1 MEDDF
6 DIDYADELDAMEDFE
21 APAYSP
27 QKSKRTLNF
36 ETPKSKAGKEDLNDS
51 INLTPLESPAA
62 PINGSLLYSPSKT
75 PKTNQSRSEKRGR
88 SQDEF
93 STLSEDEDFDDMMC
107 LPSLDVPARK
117 RQRLSDALEG
127 TRPENGGDVTPPAS
141 PSAEEKILAIRTK
154 KTIDKGSPNASNQR
168 NITQDYDFERKRV
181 FKRIPSG
188 DFIGT
193 TGYEGQRVYIK
204 LKDET
209 EQETEFSNVGKLV
222 KKTQLLAVSLDELK
236 DQIET
241 ERQQRLMDEAEALT
255 QEIHSNL
262 TEKKLDGDEA
272 DDEADDEVDDEDENT
287 DIADS
292 DSMGLLWVEKYAPKQ
307 YTDLLSEELI
317 NRTLLH
323 WLKLWD
329 HVVFNKELSSK
340 VKDKNKKKKGN
351 EKDFKKKKF
360 GADVLDEELDKYNRP
375 VQKIALLNGPPGLGK
390 TTLAHVLARHAG
402 YNMVEINASDDRS
415 ADVFKT
421 KIEAATQ
428 MKSVLE
434 ADPRPNCLVID
445 EIDGAPQPAIN
456 FLLSLIKRTDENSSK
471 KKEGDILLRPIIC
484 ICNDQYVPALRLLR
498 QNAMVITFPQTEP
511 AKLASRLFEVTRKE
525 SLKADMNSLLAL
537 CEKTDNDI
545 RSCLN
550 TLQFVQRH
558 CKELSVRL
566 IQTMNV
572 GQKDSQRSL
581 FSVWNDI
588 FTLPRP
594 KRNRFLS
601 INDLRNEEWKINNT
615 SPTARFHN
623 VLQATHSSGE
633 YEKVIQGLFENYLEC
648 KYKDPKMEGLNFAM
662 EWLSFVDRANQYI
675 AHKQDYCLLPYIP
688 YVTVTFHMLFASNQA
703 PRIQY
708 PHSQYEASVKLSKSQ
723 NLVTAMMADMIPSV
737 RKYLDQENT
746 VLEVLPPLMDIIMP
760 TLRPINTQLYS
771 TREKEELAQLIRIM
785 IAYNMT
791 YLQEKS
797 PEGQYIYS
805 LDPKVDEVVK
815 FLGMKQQRQLT
826 YAAKQLIAR
835 EIVMEK
841 MRRSE
846 MGRGEATRR
855 VPTSQSSSKESKTDE
870 AFIPNHKRRLDPK
883 AVSVTPEQ
891 VVVKDFFGRVIKKK
905 TPEAKPK
912 QSDDAEEVKKKKNVL
927 ITDVWFHFKEGFSNA
942 VRRNVRT
949 QDFL

>member
-1 MEDDF
+1 MEEEFDF
-6 DIDYADELDAMEDFE
+6 DYADELDAMEDFE
-21 APAYSP
+21 APSYSP
-27 QKSKRTLNF
+27 QKSKRTLCF
-36 ETPKSKAGKEDLNDS
+36 ETPKSKTGKEDLNDS
-51 INLTPLESPAA
+51 INLTPLESPAD
-62 PINGSLLYSPSKT
+62 PVNGSLFHSPSKT
-75 PKTNQSRSEKRGR
+75 PKTRLSRSEKRGR

-93 STLSEDEDFDDMMC
+93 TLLSDDEDIYEMS

-117 RQRLSDALEG
+117 RPRLSDAKEIKG
-127 TRPENGGDVTPPAS
+127 PDDGDDIAPPVS
-141 PSAEEKILAIRTK
+141 PSAEDKILAIRTK
-154 KTIDKGSPNASNQR
+154 KNVVNGNESTQR

-181 FKRIPSG
+181 FRRIPSG
-188 DFIGT
+188 DFVGT
-193 TGYEGQRVYIK
+193 TGYEGQKVYMKI
-204 LKDET
+204 KDEI
-209 EQETEFSNVGKLV
+209 EQDIEFSNVGKSV

-236 DQIET
+236 DQLEI
-241 ERQQRLMDEAEALT
+241 ERQQKLMEEAERLT

-262 TEKKLDGDEA
+262 REDNLDGSEA
-272 DDEADDEVDDEDENT
+272 DDEDEIT
-287 DIADS
+287 DNVQS
-292 DSMGLLWVEKYAPKQ
+292 DSKGLLWVEKYAPVQ

-329 HVVFNKELSSK
+329 HVVFNKEVSTKL
-340 VKDKNKKKKGN
+340 KDKNKKKGN
-351 EKDFKKKKF
+351 DKDFKKKKF
-360 GADVLDEELDKYNRP
+360 GADLLEEELDKFNRP
-375 VQKIALLNGPPGLGK
+375 VQKVALLNGPPGLGK
-390 TTLAHVLARHAG
+390 TTLAHILARHAG

-415 ADVFKT
+415 VDVFKT

-456 FLLSLIKRTDENSSK
+456 MLLNLIKKTDEGSGK
-471 KKEGDILLRPIIC
+471 KKEGGILLRPIIC
-484 ICNDQYVPALRLLR
+484 ICNDQYVPSLRLLR

-511 AKLASRLFEVTRKE
+511 AKLASRLYEVTRKE

-550 TLQFVQRH
+550 TLQFIHRH
-558 CKELSVRL
+558 CKELSIRL

-594 KRNRFLS
+594 KRNRFLN
-601 INDLRNEEWKINNT
+601 INDLKNEEWKVNNT
-615 SPTARFHN
+615 SDAARFQN
-623 VLQATHSSGE
+623 VLQATYSSGE

-648 KYKDPKMEGLNFAM
+648 KYKDPKMEGLNFALD
-662 EWLSFVDRANQYI
+662 WLCFVDRTNQYI

-708 PHSQYEASVKLSKSQ
+708 PHSQYEASVKLTKSQ
-723 NLVTAMMADMIPSV
+723 NLVTAMMTDMIPSV
-737 RKYLDQENT
+737 RKYLDQGKT

-797 PEGQYIYS
+797 PDGQYIYS

-835 EIVMEK
+835 ETSE
-841 MRRSE
+841 RSVGE
-846 MGRGEATRR
+846 EVSRNRGGS
-855 VPTSQSSSKESKTDE
+855 TSLSSSNQSKTDE

-883 AVSVTPEQ
+883 AVSVAPEE
-891 VVVKDFFGRVIKKK
+891 VIVRDFFGRIIKRK

-912 QSDDAEEVKKKKNVL
+912 QTAGGEEVKKKKNVL
-927 ITDVWFHFKEGFSNA
+927 NTDVWFHFKGGFSNA
-942 VRRNVRT
+942 VRRNVRV

>member
-1 MEDDF
+1 MSTMEDDF
-6 DIDYADELDAMEDFE
+6 DLDYADELDAMDDFE
-21 APAYSP
+21 APSYSP
-27 QKSKRTLNF
+27 QKSKRTLCF
-36 ETPKSKAGKEDLNDS
+36 ETPKSKSTKDNLDDS

-62 PINGSLLYSPSKT
+62 PINGSLLHSPSKT
-75 PKTNQSRSEKRGR
+75 PISSLSRPEKRGR
-88 SQDEF
+88 TQDDF
-93 STLSEDEDFDDMMC
+93 LPLSDDEEDMYDMS
-107 LPSLDVPARK
+107 LPSLDVPAKK
-117 RQRLSDALEG
+117 RQRLNSAEKE
-127 TRPENGGDVTPPAS
+127 TRKENGNGVTPPGS
-141 PSAEEKILAIRTK
+141 PSAEEKILAMRTK
-154 KTIDKGSPNASNQR
+154 KNVDKGSNQR

-181 FKRIPSG
+181 FRRIPSG

-193 TGYEGQRVYIK
+193 TGYEGERVYIK
-204 LKDET
+204 IKDEI
-209 EQETEFSNVGKLV
+209 EQDIEFSNVGKLV
-222 KKTQLLAVSLDELK
+222 KKTQLLSVPLEELRE
-236 DQIET
+236 QIET
-241 ERQQRLMDEAEALT
+241 ERQQKLMEEAERLT
-255 QEIHSNL
+255 QEINSNFA
-262 TEKKLDGDEA
+262 KDKLNGDES
-272 DDEADDEVDDEDENT
+272 DEEAEDRVNDEDEII
-287 DIADS
+287 DDDS
-292 DSMGLLWVEKYAPKQ
+292 NSKGLLWVEKYAPRQ

-329 HVVFNKELSSK
+329 HVVFNKEITNKASE
-340 VKDKNKKKKGN
+340 KNKKKKAN
-351 EKDFKKKKF
+351 DKDFKKKRF
-360 GADVLDEELDKYNRP
+360 GADVLEEELDKFNRP
-375 VQKIALLNGPPGLGK
+375 MQKIALLNGPPGLGK

-456 FLLSLIKRTDENSSK
+456 MLLSLIKKTDEGNSK
-471 KKEGDILLRPIIC
+471 KKETGVLLRPIIC
-484 ICNDQYVPALRLLR
+484 ICNDQYVPSLRQLR

-511 AKLASRLFEVTRKE
+511 AKLASRLFEVTKRE

-550 TLQFVQRH
+550 TLQFVQRQSQ
-558 CKELSVRL
+558 ELSVRL

-588 FTLPRP
+588 FSLPRP
-594 KRNRFLS
+594 KRNRYLN
-601 INDLRNEEWKINNT
+601 INDLRNEEWKTNNT
-615 SPTARFHN
+615 SSTARFHN
-623 VLQATHSSGE
+623 VLQATYSSGE

-662 EWLSFVDRANQYI
+662 DWLCFVDKANQYI

-723 NLVTAMMADMIPSV
+723 NLVSSMMSDMIPSV
-737 RKYLDQENT
+737 RKYLDQEKT

-771 TREKEELAQLIRIM
+771 TREKDELAQLIRIM

-797 PEGQYIYS
+797 PDGQYIYS
-805 LDPKVDEVVK
+805 LDPRVDEVVK

-846 MGRGEATRR
+846 MGRGEARR
-855 VPTSQSSSKESKTDE
+855 GAPKSQSSSKDLETDE
-870 AFIPNHKRRLDPK
+870 EFIPNHKRRLDPK
-883 AVSVTPEQ
+883 SVSVVPEE
-891 VVVKDFFGRVIKKK
+891 VVVRDFFGRIIKKK

-912 QSDDAEEVKKKKNVL
+912 QSGDAEEKKKKRNVL
-927 ITDVWFHFKEGFSNA
+927 STDVWFHFKEGFSNA
-942 VRRNVRT
+942 VRRNVKI

>member
-6 DIDYADELDAMEDFE
+6 ECDYADELDAMEDFE
-21 APAYSP
+21 APSYSP
-27 QKSKRTLNF
+27 QKSKRTLCF
-36 ETPKSKAGKEDLNDS
+36 ETPKSKTVKEDLNDS
-51 INLTPLESPAA
+51 ISLTPLESPAA
-62 PINGSLLYSPSKT
+62 PVNGSLLHSPSNT
-75 PKTNQSRSEKRGR
+75 PKTNLSRSEKRGR
-88 SQDEF
+88 SQDDF
-93 STLSEDEDFDDMMC
+93 PTLSDEEDMYDLS

-127 TRPENGGDVTPPAS
+127 TRPENENVVTPPAS
-141 PSAEEKILAIRTK
+141 PSAEEKILAIRIK
-154 KTIDKGSPNASNQR
+154 KTVDKGKISTQR

-181 FKRIPSG
+181 FRRIPSG
-188 DFIGT
+188 EFIGT

-204 LKDET
+204 VKDEI
-209 EQETEFSNVGKLV
+209 EQDIEFRNVGKLV
-222 KKTQLLAVSLDELK
+222 KKTQLLAVPLDELK

-241 ERQQRLMDEAEALT
+241 ERQQKLMEEAERLT
-255 QEIHSNL
+255 QEIHR
-262 TEKKLDGDEA
+262 DVA
-272 DDEADDEVDDEDENT
+272 DDEADDEDE
-287 DIADS
+287 IANDVVS
-292 DSMGLLWVEKYAPKQ
+292 DSKGLLWVEKYAPRQ

-329 HVVFNKELSSK
+329 HVVFNKEISTK
-340 VKDKNKKKKGN
+340 AKDKNKKKKSN

-360 GADVLDEELDKYNRP
+360 GADVLEEELDKFNRP
-375 VQKIALLNGPPGLGK
+375 VQKVALLNGPPGLGK

-456 FLLSLIKRTDENSSK
+456 MLLSLIKKTDEGSGK
-471 KKEGDILLRPIIC
+471 KKESGILLRPIIC
-484 ICNDQYVPALRLLR
+484 ICNDQYVPSLRQLR

-511 AKLASRLFEVTRKE
+511 AKLASRLFEVTRRE

-572 GQKDSQRSL
+572 GQKDTQRSL

-588 FTLPRP
+588 FSLPRP
-594 KRNRFLS
+594 KQNRFLS

-623 VLQATHSSGE
+623 VLQATYSSGE

-662 EWLSFVDRANQYI
+662 DWLCFVDNTNRYI

-723 NLVTAMMADMIPSV
+723 NLVTAMMTDMIPSV
-737 RKYLDQENT
+737 RKYLDQEKT

-797 PEGQYIYS
+797 PDGQYIYS

-846 MGRGEATRR
+846 LGRGEAKRGKSN
-855 VPTSQSSSKESKTDE
+855 SQLSSSESKTDE
-870 AFIPNHKRRLDPK
+870 EFIPNHKRRLDPK
-883 AVSVTPEQ
+883 AVSVAPEE
-891 VVVKDFFGRVIKKK
+891 VVVRDFFGRVIKKK
-905 TPEAKPK
+905 TPESKPK
-912 QSDDAEEVKKKKNVL
+912 QTGDAEEVKKKRNVL
-927 ITDVWFHFKEGFSNA
+927 NTDVWFHFKEGFSNA
-942 VRRNVRT
+942 VRRNVRI